1 MEKTTTRD
9 FIVFLAESRNQRL
22 RPAQRLPRHC
32 ALWARAGRAP
42 AGPRKDRRVV
52 EACGPADGAGIPEGS
67 GAEGDVC
74 GLRASKYLSEA
85 IAPKLQVLIEGWG
98 NLNSCLQSV
107 ATEKFSGE
115 QRLDELFGVEGQ
127 QVSRFFAYAHISHR
141 HAQFARN
148 SDDYAAF
155 CSAI

>member
-1 MEKTTTRD
+1 PARTECPALSAITAPTLGLGDVRAIPERASSSARRRKSSSVGVTLATVKLATEPQGAQRRTRSMEKTTTRD

-85 IAPKLQVLIEGWG
+85 IAPKLQVLIE
-98 NLNSCLQSV
+98 
-107 ATEKFSGE
+107 
-115 QRLDELFGVEGQ
+115 
-127 QVSRFFAYAHISHR
+127 
-141 HAQFARN
+141 
-148 SDDYAAF
+148 
-155 CSAI
+155 